1 MVGMVGGMEIGPGY
15 DNRGTIRR
23 FVGLSESA
31 VCRIANVTRAT
42 LVAWE
47 SSHEAL
53 IPGQFKG
60 EQGAAMR
67 EKVVARLAD
76 VYAAL
81 MWIAGGCHWPRRL
94 DDEPLRAAVERMRV
108 SSLVALS

>member
-1 MVGMVGGMEIGPGY
+1 MVSMVGGMEVGPGH

-31 VCRIANVTRAT
+31 MCRIAGVTRAT

-47 SSHEAL
+47 SGHEAQ
-53 IPGQFKG
+53 ISGQFKG

-67 EKVVARLAD
+67 EKVVVRLANI
-76 VYAAL
+76 YAAL
-81 MWIAGGCHWPRRL
+81 MWIAGGCCWPRHL
-94 DDEPLRAAVERMRV
+94 EDEPLRSAVNRMQTKGGVR
-108 SSLVALS
+108 

>member
-1 MVGMVGGMEIGPGY
+1 MMNIVGGMEIGPGY

-47 SSHEAL
+47 SGHEAW

-67 EKVVARLAD
+67 EKVVVRLAD
-76 VYAAL
+76 IYAAL
-81 MWIAGGCHWPRRL
+81 LWIAGGYHWPRRL
-94 DDEPLRAAVERMRV
+94 DDEPLRAAVERMRT
-108 SSLVALS
+108 SSVASS

>member
-1 MVGMVGGMEIGPGY
+1 MYRLTMVSMVGGMEIGPEY

-31 VCRIANVTRAT
+31 VCRIAGVTRAT

-47 SSHEAL
+47 SGHEAQ

-67 EKVVARLAD
+67 EKVVRRLAD
-76 VYAAL
+76 IYAAL
-81 MWIAGGCHWPRRL
+81 MWIAGGCCWPRRL
-94 DDEPLRAAVERMRV
+94 NDEPLQAAVERMR
-108 SSLVALS
+108 AL

>member
-1 MVGMVGGMEIGPGY
+1 MVSTLVGMEIGPGY

-31 VCRIANVTRAT
+31 ACRIAGVTRAT
-42 LVAWE
+42 LIAWE
-47 SSHEAL
+47 SGHGAQ

-60 EQGAAMR
+60 EQGAVMR
-67 EKVVARLAD
+67 EKVVRRLAD
-76 VYAAL
+76 IYAAL

-94 DDEPLRAAVERMRV
+94 DDEPLRAAVERMLHAP
-108 SSLVALS
+108 S